1 MKQVFV
7 IILILMSVSYS
18 NAQIMGKQTVGM
30 LEESPAGSKVL
41 RVMKAINK
49 KVEVDDNFVTTNF
62 SKTLIDKNDESTL
75 KYMLTNEIHEK
86 DGYLTVY
93 KINRPETFKYV
104 MTVKGSKSGW
114 LLMIYHME
122 NQSPYRILGLEID
135 AIDDPGEVGTPLDL

>member
-7 IILILMSVSYS
+7 IILILMSVSS
-18 NAQIMGKQTVGM
+18 NAQIIGKQTVGM

-41 RVMKAINK
+41 RVIKAINK
-49 KVEVDDNFVTTNF
+49 KVEVDNNFVTTNF

-93 KINRPETFKYV
+93 KIDRT
-104 MTVKGSKSGW
+104 
-114 LLMIYHME
+114 
-122 NQSPYRILGLEID
+122 
-135 AIDDPGEVGTPLDL
+135 